1 MILLT
6 KGEAEDIFTLTGLD
20 ILETGVDYDTITDY
34 TIVFTYRGDKSTTVT
49 ATLTDTSLYPTRYQK
64 FSINTLT
71 AFANKPTGLWDYS
84 LTLNGVLDGDV
95 VTEVVETGTMKY
107 IESTSKKLQDIGT
120 EYEPTYSAAKYY
132 TPS

>member
-6 KGEAEDIFTLTGLD
+6 KGQTEDIFTLTGLD

-71 AFANKPTGLWDYS
+71 AFAGKPYGLWDYS
-84 LTLNGVLDGDV
+84 LTLNGVLDGEV

-120 EYEPTYSAAKYY
+120 EYEPTYTSAKYY